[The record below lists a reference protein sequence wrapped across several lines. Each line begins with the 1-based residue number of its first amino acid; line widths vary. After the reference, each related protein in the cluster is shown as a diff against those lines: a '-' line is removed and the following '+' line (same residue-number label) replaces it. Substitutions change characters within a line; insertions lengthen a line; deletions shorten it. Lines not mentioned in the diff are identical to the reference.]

1 MVGKNFLILLVLII
15 ILISKENSFINIK
28 LKKKLL
34 SLLEDEQQDKFTPRR
49 FNSSNSLILFNLYDQ
64 FNKYFEVNTT
74 ETNTREC
81 RDIIFND
88 LVLDYNFTNL
98 YFYSGHK
105 LTEIGYQKECL
116 ENNFTFLLTLFT
128 FEISQNMTKEEDQ
141 LAIFISKNKSNIGIC
156 VWSLCNDFIEK
167 NLINNMDKK
176 FSMNME
182 NIYKIKDIR
191 IFWKRDK
198 EKEDISPGMK
208 SFGIIIF
215 IYISIYILFKLLIWI
230 YIKYKEITQTDRRKR
245 KDYLKID
252 ENSIIKEED
261 NEDEDSI
268 NDISDIKKEVMKN
281 KEEKKEEKKEE
292 YEEEEE
298 EKDEEGEN
306 EEDEEEEE
314 DEDYNKKKKNDLFK
328 KNVEESKIRYIEKNL
343 KQMNNNASI
352 NRTGIDD
359 DNDNKAQKKIMLL
372 NNNLEEKKNKLTSF
386 VEFINKF
393 NNYFLNHVGIKT
405 LTDYENKIYSNKGL
419 EMITG
424 LRVVFMILITIN
436 ILFNSFQQSP
446 SIEQINNS
454 FLSSILFII
463 IKFSSYGIYFW
474 IFLDGFV
481 YIFKLM
487 HFVQKDRSFKNF
499 VKFGS
504 NLLSK
509 IICFLIIFY
518 FVYFLQKDIGKIF
531 LNSSLL
537 FEQYTETEFNYKCLS
552 NPLYLLFPFI
562 NPITN
567 DNDMVYNYF
576 NNCYQFCYLFVNE
589 FYCIILT
596 IILFYFLYR
605 KKSKI
610 LEIIVGIVV
619 ILNLFGLNFLP
630 YFFENVKDEK
640 YYLLKYVLGETFSLR
655 YPHSMFNVFC
665 IGIVCGLIYY
675 YHYYSLN
682 DLNSF
687 LSEGYLPFS
696 FLSKLMQFLLKC
708 NVFIKTLLIIISVG
722 IILLDCLLFYIIKL
736 QGEENQIL
744 FEFTTALKILYL
756 YETPIIILATS
767 ILLIFLLFAED
778 KFQIKTFLGSKIFY
792 TVEKVSFSYICLI
805 QMDNLLFLSS
815 SNYHGNTWSFIALLY
830 IFCFEFM
837 VGILICILFTTFF
850 ELPFKVLINNIKGKK
865 MK

>member
-1 MVGKNFLILLVLII
+1 MPRKNFLILLII
-15 ILISKENSFINIK
+15 TITLISKANSFINVK
-28 LKKKLL
+28 LRKKLL
-34 SLLEDEQQDKFTPRR
+34 SLLEDEQQDKYTPKK

-64 FNKYFEVNTT
+64 FNKYFDVNTT
-74 ETNTREC
+74 DKSTREC

-105 LTEIGYQKECL
+105 LTEIGYPKDCL
-116 ENNFTFLLTLFT
+116 ENNFTFLLPLFT
-128 FEISQNMTKEEDQ
+128 FEINQNMTKEEDQ
-141 LAIFISKNKSNIGIC
+141 LAIFTSKNQANLGIC
-156 VWSLCNDFIEK
+156 IWSLCNDFIEK
-167 NLINNMDKK
+167 NLINHMDKK
-176 FSMNME
+176 FSMSME
-182 NIYKIKDIR
+182 NIYKIKDLR
-191 IFWKRDK
+191 IFWKK
-198 EKEDISPGMK
+198 SQVEEDYSTGIK
-208 SFGIIIF
+208 VFGIIIF
-215 IYISIYILFKLLIWI
+215 IYISIYILFKILIWI
-230 YIKYKEITQTDRRKR
+230 YLKYKEISQTDRRKR
-245 KDYLKID
+245 KDYLKMD

-268 NDISDIKKEVMKN
+268 DDISDIKKAVMKN
-281 KEEKKEEKKEE
+281 KEEKNEEKKEE
-292 YEEEEE
+292 HEEEEE
-298 EKDEEGEN
+298 RDEEGEN

-314 DEDYNKKKKNDLFK
+314 DEDYEKRKKNDLFK

-352 NRTGIDD
+352 NRTGIED
-359 DNDNKAQKKIMLL
+359 DNDNKAQKKISLI
-372 NNNLEEKKNKLTSF
+372 NNNLEEKNNKLTNC
-386 VEFINKF
+386 VEFVNKF
-393 NNYFLNHVGIKT
+393 NESFLTHVGIKT
-405 LTDYENKIYSNKGL
+405 LTDYENKMYSNKGL

-424 LRVVFMILITIN
+424 LRVIFIILITIN
-436 ILFNSFQQSP
+436 ILFNSFEQCP
-446 SIEQINNS
+446 SIKQVNNG
-454 FLSSILFII
+454 FLSSFLFII
-463 IKFSSYGIYFW
+463 IKFSSFGIYFW

-518 FVYFLQKDIGKIF
+518 LVYFFQKDICKIF

-562 NPITN
+562 NPITD
-567 DNDMVYNYF
+567 DNDMVSNYF
-576 NNCYQFCYLFVNE
+576 NNCYQFCYLFINE
-589 FYCIILT
+589 FYCIVIT

-610 LEIIVGIVV
+610 LEIIIGIVV
-619 ILNLFGLNFLP
+619 ILNLVGLNFLP
-630 YFFENVKDEK
+630 YFFENVKEEK

-687 LSEGYLPFS
+687 LSEGYLPFN

-708 NVFIKTLLIIISVG
+708 NVVIKTLLIIFSAG
-722 IILLDCLLFYIIKL
+722 IILLDCLMFYIIKL
-736 QGEENQIL
+736 KSEDNQIL
-744 FEFTTALKILYL
+744 IEFTTALKIHYL

-778 KFQIKTFLGSKIFY
+778 KFQIKSFLGSKIFY
-792 TVEKVSFSYICLI
+792 TVEKVSFSYMCLI
-805 QMDNLLFLSS
+805 QMDNLLFLTS
-815 SNYHGNTWSFIALLY
+815 SNNHGDTWSFIALLY
-830 IFCFEFM
+830 FFCFEFM
-837 VGILICILFTTFF
+837 VGIFICILFTTFF
-850 ELPFKVLINNIKGKK
+850 ELPFKVLINNLRGKK